1 MKFSVVRT
9 DLGWIGLAFSDRG
22 LRAATLPTCTA
33 GEAEEQLRIR
43 GASRPAS
50 ENYAGGWPD
59 TLRRY
64 ARGEMA
70 SPAGELDLA
79 QGTPF
84 QRDVWR
90 ALLDI
95 PCGQTRTY
103 GQIAAQI
110 GRPRAARAVGQA
122 VGANPLPIVIPC
134 HRVVATSGLGGF
146 GGGLEMKRRLLQME
160 KAPLR

>member
-9 DLGWIGLAFSDRG
+9 DLGWIGLAFSDHG
-22 LRAATLPTCTA
+22 LRAATLPARTA
-33 GEAEEQLRIR
+33 REAEEQLRIR

-79 QGTPF
+79 QGRPF
-84 QRDVWR
+84 SATSGWR
-90 ALLDI
+90 SWTFL
-95 PCGQTRTY
+95 
-103 GQIAAQI
+103 
-110 GRPRAARAVGQA
+110 RPDPHLRANR
-122 VGANPLPIVIPC
+122 GANRASASGARRRSSCRRQSLAIVIPC

-146 GGGLEMKRRLLQME
+146 GGGLEMKRRLLQLE
-160 KAPLR
+160 KAPFR